1 MTKAISF
8 LVFSMITMGSLELQ
22 RRKLGANTMERLE
35 ASILVI
41 LTTSGLTNSWRNL
54 MRKERT
60 MK

>member
-1 MTKAISF
+1 
-8 LVFSMITMGSLELQ
+8 MITMGSLELQ
-22 RRKLGANTMERLE
+22 RRKLGAKTMERLE